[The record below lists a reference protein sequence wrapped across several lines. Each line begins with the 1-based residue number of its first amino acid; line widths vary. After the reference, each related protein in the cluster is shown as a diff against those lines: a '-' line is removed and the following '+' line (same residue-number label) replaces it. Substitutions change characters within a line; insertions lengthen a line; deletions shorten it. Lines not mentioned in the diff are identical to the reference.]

1 MEGYKPKSFWKKPEG
16 KTGAIV
22 GIGILGLLGYGAFL
36 ILPFLTGLVLTTLQ
50 LTGVLVGLG
59 ALLYMV
65 LDPKMRTLVW
75 YGYKSVM
82 RWITSLFIRVD
93 PMGILKTYVADLKD
107 NLKKMNRQINSLRGQ
122 MHKLGETIH
131 NNKKQIVSNLELAG
145 EARDQ
150 SNRNQMILKSRKAGR
165 LKESNLRLEDL
176 YKKMEVLYRVLS
188 RMYANSQIMMEDL
201 EDQVSIKEQEAKAIY
216 ASHSA
221 MRSAM
226 NVIKGDKD
234 KRAMFDQALEAI
246 ADDVGNKVGEME
258 RFMELSSNFM
268 DSIDLQNGVYEENG
282 LQMLETWEKET
293 ESLILGDEKSQLLME
308 SNDDSNVLDL
318 NEPIKVPERAEGES
332 NQYDRFFD

>member
-150 SNRNQMILKSRKAGR
+150 SNRNQMILKSRKAGQR
-165 LKESNLRLEDL
+165 TRSQSNLR
-176 YKKMEVLYRVLS
+176 KS
-188 RMYANSQIMMEDL
+188 QCYA
-201 EDQVSIKEQEAKAIY
+201 
-216 ASHSA
+216 
-221 MRSAM
+221 
-226 NVIKGDKD
+226 
-234 KRAMFDQALEAI
+234 F
-246 ADDVGNKVGEME
+246 
-258 RFMELSSNFM
+258 
-268 DSIDLQNGVYEENG
+268 
-282 LQMLETWEKET
+282 
-293 ESLILGDEKSQLLME
+293 GDECH
-308 SNDDSNVLDL
+308 
-318 NEPIKVPERAEGES
+318 
-332 NQYDRFFD
+332 